1 MHDTCLPDTPSLDAA
16 ILRNVDDRAMI
27 LGVEV
32 ENIANSDSIAIKML
46 RGINCE
52 ELPRHF

>member
-1 MHDTCLPDTPSLDAA
+1 
-16 ILRNVDDRAMI
+16 MI

-32 ENIANSDSIAIKML
+32 ENIENSDSIAIKML